1 MALLISVVCK
11 GYTVVIQFCRMMI
24 QPELFTCR
32 EKPSVTILSKATY
45 TPDRDINTDMVVK
58 TKILLPA
65 PPPPPHPKIKTDS
78 PTHHLLTMLT
88 NLGKQK

>member
-1 MALLISVVCK
+1 MTNVFALKEIIALLISVVCK

-32 EKPSVTILSKATY
+32 EKPSVTILLEATY

-58 TKILLPA
+58 KNSTA
-65 PPPPPHPKIKTDS
+65 CTPHPTPQNK
-78 PTHHLLTMLT
+78 
-88 NLGKQK
+88 N